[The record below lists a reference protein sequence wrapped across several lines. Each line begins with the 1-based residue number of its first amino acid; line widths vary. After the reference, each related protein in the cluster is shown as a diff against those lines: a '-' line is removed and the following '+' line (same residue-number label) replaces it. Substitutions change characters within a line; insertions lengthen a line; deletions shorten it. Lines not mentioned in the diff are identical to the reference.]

1 MTNIVVRNKFTN
13 INNQSNG
20 NTPSEFVKAYTLR
33 KSATELVYPVS
44 SSLLEEPMV
53 DTRSGRSQVQS
64 LRNTNKKV
72 VSDYLSKTE
81 SDDLYNEALQLE
93 GRCFSLSDISLGR
106 STIEETTDRI
116 QTAFDNAHTIML
128 VVTSFDTDFLREV
141 NVLRKES
148 PVLKDKN
155 PEGLIADETDELK
168 LRQAVQQGLI
178 RLTENLGY
186 TEPIAIGSIQLDT
199 DNPHAHIVLCESA
212 DKDKSRAKMFYDGC
226 EWGTLTPQQIDL
238 FTNTIEHN
246 LELNKELNPYP
257 SSRLRKL
264 IDLEQHLVQANA
276 NTKLY
281 GQLSALSILPSTD
294 KLAQAIKKD
303 VQESTGLSNKHTRA
317 LTKEVKDRKKDR
329 PTTVSPFI
337 QLQVLP
343 LANQDHLS
351 KELKKFAKRKKV
363 RNAANKALL
372 DSVKNQYEKSVQVLR
387 TQNLTDPTYSL
398 AQLEL
403 INSLYDKEANDP
415 YVYIPPVSNEKLTQ
429 YKEDI
434 SDLAELARPTSKE
447 AQEDMSLTLAQ
458 EQLLETSVNACL
470 DGALNARDVMALF
483 ASNFAATPEPKK
495 FKDKIPE
502 EDLVKNSNILKRRIE
517 QVRPLAQDITSQHF
531 KEEQYVLFKQPNESL
546 DTPITVEREPVDPT
560 LSDRIAAL
568 EELFELEAPIEV
580 EPATISKND
589 ALDIVHNLTK
599 VEKDFGP
606 DF

>member
-1 MTNIVVRNKFTN
+1 M
-13 INNQSNG
+13 
-20 NTPSEFVKAYTLR
+20 
-33 KSATELVYPVS
+33 
-44 SSLLEEPMV
+44 
-53 DTRSGRSQVQS
+53 
-64 LRNTNKKV
+64 
-72 VSDYLSKTE
+72 
-81 SDDLYNEALQLE
+81 
-93 GRCFSLSDISLGR
+93 
-106 STIEETTDRI
+106 
-116 QTAFDNAHTIML
+116 
-128 VVTSFDTDFLREV
+128 
-141 NVLRKES
+141 
-148 PVLKDKN
+148 LKDKN

-429 YKEDI
+429 YQEDI

-495 FKDKIPE
+495 FKEKIPE
-502 EDLVKNSNILKRRIE
+502 EELIRNSNILKRRIE
-517 QVRPLAQDITSQHF
+517 QVRPLAQDVASQHF
-531 KEEQYVLFKQPNESL
+531 KDEQYVLFKQPHESL
-546 DTPITVEREPVDPT
+546 DTPITVESEPVDPT

>member
-44 SSLLEEPMV
+44 SSLLEEPLV
-53 DTRSGRSQVQS
+53 DTRSDQSQVQS

-93 GRCFSLSDISLGR
+93 GRCFSLGDISLGR
-106 STIEETTDRI
+106 STIEDTTNNI
-116 QTAFDNAHTIML
+116 QKAFDNAHTIML
-128 VVTSFDTDFLREV
+128 IVTSFDTDFLREV
-141 NVLRKES
+141 NVLRKDS

-168 LRQAVQQGLI
+168 LRHAVQRGLN

-186 TEPIAIGSIQLDT
+186 TNPIAIGSIQLDT

-212 DKDKSRAKMFYDGC
+212 DKTKSNAKMFYDGC
-226 EWGTLTPQQIDL
+226 EWGTLMPQQIEL
-238 FTNTIEHN
+238 FTNTIEHD

-264 IDLEQHLVQANA
+264 IDLEQHLVQANS

-303 VQESTGLSNKHTRA
+303 VQETTGLSNKHTRA

-343 LANQDHLS
+343 LANQNHLS

-363 RNAANKALL
+363 RNAANKALI
-372 DSVKNQYEKSVQVLR
+372 DSVKDQYEKSVSVLR

-403 INSLYDKEANDP
+403 ISTLYEKEANDP
-415 YVYIPPVSNEKLTQ
+415 YVYTPPVSSAKLKQ
-429 YKEDI
+429 YEDDI
-434 SDLAELARPTSKE
+434 SELAVLAKPSSTAAK
-447 AQEDMSLTLAQ
+447 EDMSLTLAQ

-470 DGALNARDVMALF
+470 EGALTARDIMALF
-483 ASNFAATPEPKK
+483 ASNFEATPEPQK
-495 FKDKIPE
+495 FKEKIPE
-502 EDLVKNSNILKRRIE
+502 EEITKNSNILKRRIE
-517 QVRPLAQDITSQHF
+517 QVRPLAQDITSQQF
-531 KEEQYVLFKQPNESL
+531 KDDQHVLFTQPNASL
-546 DTPITVEREPVDPT
+546 NEPVAVDLTVVDLT
-560 LSDRIAAL
+560 LNDRIAAL

-580 EPATISKND
+580 EPATVSKND